1 MSLLPEFEYKRPES
15 LEEFLYL
22 LSDYKGNTM
31 ILAGGTDLVP
41 RIKMGLKKID
51 LIIDIKDIEGLNYV
65 KNEGKNVRIGAL
77 TTIYEIIK
85 NAIIKDSYPVL
96 HEAATLTASENLQ
109 QRGTIGGNI
118 LQDTRCLYY
127 NKPETWRRSFNP
139 CFKTGG
145 DICNAARG
153 GKKCFAVYCG
163 DLAPALISLGASV
176 CLLGKKGEKEMP
188 LEDIFSGDGKSPFS
202 LSSDDLVKD
211 VIIPSD
217 KMRGGYEKF
226 RMRKSIDYPVVNI
239 ALSIDA
245 GDKGR
250 LVVGSAGANPLIF
263 NFSSSE
269 ELRQI
274 PEKAQNDMSTVNNMY
289 LSPLYR
295 KNMVRVLSDK
305 VVERVLAS

>member
-15 LEEFLYL
+15 LEEFLHL
-22 LSDYKGNTM
+22 LSDYKGDTM

-41 RIKMGLKKID
+41 RIKMGLKKLD
-51 LIIDIKDIEGLNYV
+51 LIIDIKDIEGLSYV
-65 KNEGKNVRIGAL
+65 KDEGKNVRIGAL

-85 NAIIKDSYPVL
+85 SKIIKDKYPAL

-127 NKPETWRRSFNP
+127 NKPETWRKSFNP

-153 GKKCFAVYCG
+153 GKTCFAVYCG
-163 DLAPALISLGASV
+163 DLAPALLSLGATV
-176 CLLGKKGEKEMP
+176 FLLGKKGEKEMP
-188 LEDIFSGDGKSPFS
+188 LEEIFSGDGKSPFS
-202 LSSDDLVKD
+202 LSSDELVKD
-211 VIIPSD
+211 IIIPSD
-217 KMRGGYEKF
+217 KMRGGYEKL

-239 ALSIDA
+239 ALSMDA

-250 LVVGSAGANPLIF
+250 LVVGSAGANPLIYD
-263 NFSSSE
+263 FSSPE

-274 PEKAQNDMSTVNNMY
+274 PEKAQNDMSIVNNMY

-295 KNMVRVLSDK
+295 KNMVRVLADK
-305 VVERVLAS
+305 LLKRV

>member
-15 LEEFLYL
+15 LEEFLHL
-22 LSDYKGNTM
+22 LSDYKGDAM
-31 ILAGGTDLVP
+31 ILAGGTDLLP
-41 RIKMGLKKID
+41 RIKMGLKKLD
-51 LIIDIKDIEGLNYV
+51 LIIDIKDIEGLSYV
-65 KNEGKNVRIGAL
+65 KDEGENVRIGAL
-77 TTIYEIIK
+77 TIIYEIIK
-85 NAIIKDSYPVL
+85 NKIIKDKYPAL

-188 LEDIFSGDGKSPFS
+188 LEDIFSGDGKAPFS

-217 KMRGGYEKF
+217 KMRGGYEKL

-239 ALSIDA
+239 ALSMDA

-263 NFSSSE
+263 DFSSSE

-295 KNMVRVLSDK
+295 KNMVRVLADK
-305 VVERVLAS
+305 LLKRI

>member
-15 LEEFLYL
+15 LEEFLHL
-22 LSDYKGNTM
+22 LSDYKGEAV

-41 RIKMGLKKID
+41 RMKMGLEKRD
-51 LIIDIKDIEGLNYV
+51 FIIDIKDIEGLNYV
-65 KNEGKNVRIGAL
+65 RDEGKNVRIGAL
-77 TTIYEIIK
+77 TIIYEIIK
-85 NAIIKDSYPVL
+85 SKIIKDKYPAL

-127 NKPETWRRSFNP
+127 NKPETWRKSFNP

-145 DICNAARG
+145 EICNAARG

-217 KMRGGYEKF
+217 KMRGGYEKL

-239 ALSIDA
+239 ALSMDA

-295 KNMVRVLSDK
+295 KNMVRVLADK
-305 VVERVLAS
+305 LLKRV

>member
-15 LEEFLYL
+15 LEEFLHL
-22 LSDYKGNTM
+22 LSDYKGDAM
-31 ILAGGTDLVP
+31 ILAGGTDLLP
-41 RIKMGLKKID
+41 RIKMGLEKRD
-51 LIIDIKDIEGLNYV
+51 LIIDIKDIEGLSYV
-65 KNEGKNVRIGAL
+65 KDEGENVRIGAL
-77 TTIYEIIK
+77 TIIYEIIK
-85 NAIIKDSYPVL
+85 SKIIKDKYPAL

-188 LEDIFSGDGKSPFS
+188 LKDIFSGDGKSPFS
-202 LSSDDLVKD
+202 LSSDELVKD
-211 VIIPSD
+211 IIIPSD
-217 KMRGGYEKF
+217 KMRGGYEKL

-239 ALSIDA
+239 ALSMGA

-263 NFSSSE
+263 DFSSPE
-269 ELRQI
+269 KLRQI

-295 KNMVRVLSDK
+295 KNMVRVLADK
-305 VVERVLAS
+305 LLKRV

>member
-1 MSLLPEFEYKRPES
+1 MSLLPGFEYKRPES
-15 LEEFLYL
+15 LEEFLHL
-22 LSDYKGNTM
+22 LSDCIGDAI
-31 ILAGGTDLVP
+31 ILAGGTDLLP
-41 RIKMGLKKID
+41 RIKMGLKKLDI
-51 LIIDIKDIEGLNYV
+51 IIDIKDIEGLSYV
-65 KNEGKNVRIGAL
+65 KNGGTNVRIGAL

-85 NAIIKDSYPVL
+85 SAIIKDGYPAL

-127 NKPETWRRSFNP
+127 NKPETWRKSFNP

-145 DICNAARG
+145 EICNAARG
-153 GKKCFAVYCG
+153 GKKCFAIYCG

-176 CLLGKKGEKEMP
+176 YLLGKKGEKEMP
-188 LEDIFSGDGKSPFS
+188 LKDIFSGDGKSPFS
-202 LSSDDLVKD
+202 LRSDDLVKD
-211 VIIPSD
+211 IIIPSD
-217 KMRGGYEKF
+217 KMRGGYEKL

-239 ALSIDA
+239 ALSIGA

-250 LVVGSAGANPLIF
+250 FVVGSAGANPLIYD
-263 NFSSSE
+263 FSSSE

-274 PEKAQNDMSTVNNMY
+274 PGKAQNDMSTVNNMY

-295 KNMVRVLSDK
+295 KNMVRVLADK
-305 VVERVLAS
+305 LIRRV

>member
-15 LEEFLYL
+15 LEEFLHL
-22 LSDYKGNTM
+22 LSDYKGDAM
-31 ILAGGTDLVP
+31 ILAGGTDLLP
-41 RIKMGLKKID
+41 RIKMGLKKLD
-51 LIIDIKDIEGLNYV
+51 LIIDIKDIEGLSYV
-65 KNEGKNVRIGAL
+65 KDEGENVRIGAL

-85 NAIIKDSYPVL
+85 SKIIKDKYPAL

-127 NKPETWRRSFNP
+127 NKPETWRKSFNP

-145 DICNAARG
+145 EICNAARG

-217 KMRGGYEKF
+217 KMRGGYEKL

-239 ALSIDA
+239 ALSMDA

-250 LVVGSAGANPLIF
+250 LVVGSAGANPLIYD
-263 NFSSSE
+263 FSSSE
-269 ELRQI
+269 ELKQI
-274 PEKAQNDMSTVNNMY
+274 PEKAQNDISTVNNMY

-305 VVERVLAS
+305 VIERVLAS

>member
-15 LEEFLYL
+15 LEEFLHL

-31 ILAGGTDLVP
+31 ILAGGTDLLP
-41 RIKMGLKKID
+41 RIKMGLKKLD
-51 LIIDIKDIEGLNYV
+51 LIIDIKDIEGLSYM
-65 KNEGKNVRIGAL
+65 KDEGKNVRIGAL

-85 NAIIKDSYPVL
+85 SAIIKDNYPAL

-109 QRGTIGGNI
+109 QRGTIAGNI

-176 CLLGKKGEKEMP
+176 CFLGKKGEKEMP
-188 LEDIFSGDGKSPFS
+188 LEDIFSGDGKLPFS
-202 LSSDDLVKD
+202 LISGELIKD
-211 VIIPSD
+211 IMIPSG
-217 KMRGGYEKF
+217 KMRGGYEKL

-239 ALSIDA
+239 ALSMDA
-245 GDKGR
+245 GHKGR
-250 LVVGSAGANPLIF
+250 LVVGSAGANPLIYDF
-263 NFSSSE
+263 PSSE

-295 KNMVRVLSDK
+295 KNMVRVLADK
-305 VVERVLAS
+305 LLKRV

>member
-15 LEEFLYL
+15 LEEFLHL
-22 LSDYKGNTM
+22 LSDYKGGAV
-31 ILAGGTDLVP
+31 ILAGGTDLMP
-41 RIKMGLKKID
+41 RIKMGLKKLD
-51 LIIDIKDIEGLNYV
+51 LIIDIKDIVGLSYV
-65 KNEGKNVRIGAL
+65 KDEGKNMRIGAL

-85 NAIIKDSYPVL
+85 SKIIKDKYPAL

-127 NKPETWRRSFNP
+127 NKPETWRRSLNL

-188 LEDIFSGDGKSPFS
+188 LEEIFSGDGKSPFS
-202 LSSDDLVKD
+202 LSSDELVKD
-211 VIIPSD
+211 IIIPSA
-217 KMRGGYEKF
+217 KMRGGYEKL

-239 ALSIDA
+239 ALSMDA

-250 LVVGSAGANPLIF
+250 LVVGSAGANPLIYDF
-263 NFSSSE
+263 PSSE

-295 KNMVRVLSDK
+295 KSMVRVLADK
-305 VVERVLAS
+305 LIRMV

>member
-15 LEEFLYL
+15 LEEFLHL
-22 LSDYKGNTM
+22 LSDYKGDTM
-31 ILAGGTDLVP
+31 ILAGGTDLLP
-41 RIKMGLKKID
+41 RIKMGLKNLD
-51 LIIDIKDIEGLNYV
+51 LIIDIKDIEGLSYV
-65 KNEGKNVRIGAL
+65 KDEGENVRIGAL
-77 TTIYEIIK
+77 TIIYEIIK
-85 NAIIKDSYPVL
+85 SKIIKDKYPAL

-127 NKPETWRRSFNP
+127 NKPETWRKSFNP

-145 DICNAARG
+145 EICNAARG

-188 LEDIFSGDGKSPFS
+188 LEDVFSGDGRSPFS
-202 LSSDDLVKD
+202 LSSDELVKD
-211 VIIPSD
+211 IIIPSD
-217 KMRGGYEKF
+217 KMRGGYEKL

-239 ALSIDA
+239 ALSMDA
-245 GDKGR
+245 GHKGR
-250 LVVGSAGANPLIF
+250 LVVGSAGANPLIYD
-263 NFSSSE
+263 FSSSE

-295 KNMVRVLSDK
+295 KNMVRVLADK
-305 VVERVLAS
+305 LLKRV

>member
-15 LEEFLYL
+15 LEEFLHL
-22 LSDYKGNTM
+22 LSDYKGDTM
-31 ILAGGTDLVP
+31 ILAGGTDLLP
-41 RIKMGLKKID
+41 RIKMGLKKLD
-51 LIIDIKDIEGLNYV
+51 LIIDIKDIEGLSYV
-65 KNEGKNVRIGAL
+65 KDEGKNVRIGAL
-77 TTIYEIIK
+77 TIIYEIIK
-85 NAIIKDSYPVL
+85 SKIIKDKYPAL

-139 CFKTGG
+139 CFKIDG

-163 DLAPALISLGASV
+163 DLAPALLSLGASV
-176 CLLGKKGEKEMP
+176 CLLSKKGEKEMP
-188 LEDIFSGDGKSPFS
+188 LENIFSGDGKSPFS
-202 LSSDDLVKD
+202 LSSDELVKD
-211 VIIPSD
+211 IIIPSD
-217 KMRGGYEKF
+217 KMRGGYEKL

-239 ALSIDA
+239 ALSMDA

-263 NFSSSE
+263 DFSSSE

-295 KNMVRVLSDK
+295 KSMVG
-305 VVERVLAS
+305 VLADKLFKRI

>member
-15 LEEFLYL
+15 LEEFLHL
-22 LSDYKGNTM
+22 LSDYKGDTM

-41 RIKMGLKKID
+41 RIKMGLKKLD
-51 LIIDIKDIEGLNYV
+51 LIIDIKDIEGLSYV
-65 KNEGKNVRIGAL
+65 KDEGKNVRIGAL
-77 TTIYEIIK
+77 TIIYEILK
-85 NAIIKDSYPVL
+85 SKIIKDKYPAL
-96 HEAATLTASENLQ
+96 QEAATLTASENLQ

-127 NKPETWRRSFNP
+127 NKPEAWRRSFNP
-139 CFKTGG
+139 CFKAGG

-188 LEDIFSGDGKSPFS
+188 LEEIFSGDGKSPFS
-202 LSSDDLVKD
+202 LNSGELVKD
-211 VIIPSD
+211 IIIPSD
-217 KMRGGYEKF
+217 KMRGGYEKL

-239 ALSIDA
+239 ALSMDA

-250 LVVGSAGANPLIF
+250 LVVGSAGANPLIYD
-263 NFSSSE
+263 FSSSE

-305 VVERVLAS
+305 VIERVLAS

>member
-15 LEEFLYL
+15 LEEFLHL

-31 ILAGGTDLVP
+31 ILAGGTDLLP
-41 RIKMGLKKID
+41 RIKMGLKKLD
-51 LIIDIKDIEGLNYV
+51 LIIDIKDIEGLSYV

-85 NAIIKDSYPVL
+85 SKIIKDKYPAL

-188 LEDIFSGDGKSPFS
+188 LEDIFSGDGKAPFS

-217 KMRGGYEKF
+217 KMRGGYEKL

-239 ALSIDA
+239 ALSMDA

-250 LVVGSAGANPLIF
+250 LVVGSAGANPLIYH
-263 NFSSSE
+263 FSSSE

-274 PEKAQNDMSTVNNMY
+274 PETAQNDISTVNNMY

-305 VVERVLAS
+305 LLKRV

>member
-15 LEEFLYL
+15 LEEFLHL
-22 LSDYKGNTM
+22 LSDDKGDAV

-41 RIKMGLKKID
+41 RIKMGLKKLD
-51 LIIDIKDIEGLNYV
+51 LIIDIKDIEGLSYI
-65 KNEGKNVRIGAL
+65 KDEGENVRIGSL
-77 TTIYEIIK
+77 TIIYEIIK
-85 NAIIKDSYPVL
+85 SKIIKDKYPAL

-127 NKPETWRRSFNP
+127 NKPEIWRKSFNP

-188 LEDIFSGDGKSPFS
+188 LEDIFSGDGKSPFF
-202 LSSDDLVKD
+202 LSSGELIKD
-211 VIIPSD
+211 IIIPSD
-217 KMRGGYEKF
+217 KMRGGYEKL

-239 ALSIDA
+239 ALSMGA
-245 GDKGR
+245 GNKGR
-250 LVVGSAGANPLIF
+250 LVVGSAGANPLIYD
-263 NFSSSE
+263 FSSSE

-295 KNMVRVLSDK
+295 KNMVRVLADK
-305 VVERVLAS
+305 LIKRV

>member
-1 MSLLPEFEYKRPES
+1 
-15 LEEFLYL
+15 
-22 LSDYKGNTM
+22 M

-41 RIKMGLKKID
+41 RIKMGLKKLD
-51 LIIDIKDIEGLNYV
+51 LIIDIKDIEGLSYV
-65 KNEGKNVRIGAL
+65 KDEGKNVRIGAL
-77 TTIYEIIK
+77 TIIYEILK
-85 NAIIKDSYPVL
+85 SKIIKDKYPAL
-96 HEAATLTASENLQ
+96 QEAATLTASENLQ

-127 NKPETWRRSFNP
+127 NKPEAWRRSFNP
-139 CFKTGG
+139 CFKAGG

-163 DLAPALISLGASV
+163 DMAPALISLGASV

-188 LEDIFSGDGKSPFS
+188 LEEIFSGDGKSPFS
-202 LSSDDLVKD
+202 LSSDELVKD
-211 VIIPSD
+211 IIIPSD
-217 KMRGGYEKF
+217 KMRGGYEKL

-239 ALSIDA
+239 ALSMDA

-250 LVVGSAGANPLIF
+250 LVVGSAGANPLIYD
-263 NFSSSE
+263 FSSSE

-295 KNMVRVLSDK
+295 KNMVRVLADK
-305 VVERVLAS
+305 LLKRV